1 MTALLPGG
9 VEHGS
14 HLRQVV
20 GALQEQGRFSDAG
33 AAADE
38 DGHARGKPAAQD
50 SIELA
55 DARGGPV
62 PRLGRHLL
70 EGYGLRWGGGS
81 FQAHPL
87 LLHDGVPA
95 AALGAAAQP
104 ARGLVAA
111 LPANENALLLHGSSV
126 SARSA
131 EKSFRCIYSMMSRS
145 RQVTSIQM
153 AKSPP
158 APRNRALSLGRVR
171 PKVDP
176 SSRK

>member
-1 MTALLPGG
+1 M
-9 VEHGS
+9 
-14 HLRQVV
+14 V
-20 GALQEQGRFSDAG
+20 GALQEQSRFTDAG

-62 PRLGRHLL
+62 PRLGRHLF
-70 EGYGLRWGGGS
+70 EGHGLTGGGGS
-81 FQAHPL
+81 LQAHPL

-95 AALGAAAQP
+95 AALGAAAHP
-104 ARGLVAA
+104 AGGLVTAF
-111 LPANENALLLHGSSV
+111 PADKDALLLHGS
-126 SARSA
+126 AFPSA
-131 EKSFRCIYSMMSRS
+131 EKSFKCMYSMMSRS

-158 APRNRALSLGRVR
+158 APKNRALSLGRVR